1 MPIYLAA
8 ILVVVAAY
16 FLGCF
21 NGAMMISRRIFH
33 DDVRTHGSGNA
44 GLTNFYRTYGAQY
57 ALLVIV
63 CDMGKTAIATAIG
76 GCLFRALYQD
86 WTLGVLIAGLSCII
100 GHVFP
105 ATYKFKGGKGVACAL
120 GVFMVSNPLYLLIAF
135 VIGFVYVWFFDYGSV
150 ASLFIVAFMA
160 VVQGWQFSQSYLD
173 GKLPLESLL
182 TINILLFVIFS
193 LIWFA
198 HRSNIIRLSPSSYNS
213 VMIIIILNHTTV
225 KAYIFK
231 QITYCFTL
239 VFSNFKKHFTVGF

>member
-1 MPIYLAA
+1 MDGTMQTILAF
-8 ILVVVAAY
+8 LVTAVAGY

-105 ATYKFKGGKGVACAL
+105 VTYKFKGGKGILSGSILVIMLDWRMALVAWVL
-120 GVFMVSNPLYLLIAF
+120 
-135 VIGFVYVWFFDYGSV
+135 FF
-150 ASLFIVAFMA
+150 LA
-160 VVQGWQFSQSYLD
+160 VVCSRYI
-173 GKLPLESLL
+173 SLGS
-182 TINILLFVIFS
+182 ISAAASVGV
-193 LIWFA
+193 
-198 HRSNIIRLSPSSYNS
+198 SSFFLYDRPARAAP
-213 VMIIIILNHTTV
+213 V
-225 KAYIFK
+225 
-231 QITYCFTL
+231 
-239 VFSNFKKHFTVGF
+239 

>member
-8 ILVVVAAY
+8 VLVVVASY

-44 GLTNFYRTYGAQY
+44 GLTNFYRTYGSQY

-105 ATYKFKGGKGVACAL
+105 VTYKFKGGKGILSGSILVIMLDWRMALVAWVLFFLAVVCSRYISL
-120 GVFMVSNPLYLLIAF
+120 GSISAAASVGISSFFLYDRPLYIVLAVLISAL
-135 VIGFVYVWFFDYGSV
+135 VIWSHRANV
-150 ASLFIVAFMA
+150 
-160 VVQGWQFSQSYLD
+160 
-173 GKLPLESLL
+173 KR
-182 TINILLFVIFS
+182 
-193 LIWFA
+193 LISGTENKFKW
-198 HRSNIIRLSPSSYNS
+198 HTGPSSNDDS
-213 VMIIIILNHTTV
+213 V
-225 KAYIFK
+225 
-231 QITYCFTL
+231 
-239 VFSNFKKHFTVGF
+239 

>member
-8 ILVVVAAY
+8 VLVVVASY

-105 ATYKFKGGKGVACAL
+105 VTYKFKGGKGILSGSILVIMLDWRMALVAWVLFFLAVVCSRYISL
-120 GVFMVSNPLYLLIAF
+120 GSISAAASVGISSFFLYDRPLYIVLAVLISAL
-135 VIGFVYVWFFDYGSV
+135 VIWSHRANV
-150 ASLFIVAFMA
+150 
-160 VVQGWQFSQSYLD
+160 
-173 GKLPLESLL
+173 KR
-182 TINILLFVIFS
+182 
-193 LIWFA
+193 LISGTENKFKW
-198 HRSNIIRLSPSSYNS
+198 HTGPSSSDDS
-213 VMIIIILNHTTV
+213 V
-225 KAYIFK
+225 
-231 QITYCFTL
+231 
-239 VFSNFKKHFTVGF
+239 